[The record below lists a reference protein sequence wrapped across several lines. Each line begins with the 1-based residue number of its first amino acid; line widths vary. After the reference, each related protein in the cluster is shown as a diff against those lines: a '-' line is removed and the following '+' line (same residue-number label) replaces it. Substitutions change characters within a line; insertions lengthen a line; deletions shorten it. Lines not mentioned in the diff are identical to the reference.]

1 MEKKSQREHKT
12 NGYIYGPSKYSQTC
26 TNLPVITRQLSFAKA
41 YIFCEEI
48 LGFPNRENKG
58 IPEKYLL
65 LLHCLQAKVCI
76 VKVTVFPVVIIMDV
90 RVEP

>member
-1 MEKKSQREHKT
+1 MVTFMVPQNIPRLVQICLWLQG
-12 NGYIYGPSKYSQTC
+12 NY
-26 TNLPVITRQLSFAKA
+26 SFAKA

-58 IPEKYLL
+58 ISEKYLL

-76 VKVTVFPVVIIMDV
+76 VKVTIFPVVIIMDV

>member
-1 MEKKSQREHKT
+1 MVTFMVPQNIPRLVQ
-12 NGYIYGPSKYSQTC
+12 IYLWLHG
-26 TNLPVITRQLSFAKA
+26 NDSFAKVC
-41 YIFCEEI
+41 IFCEEI

-76 VKVTVFPVVIIMDV
+76 VKVTVFPVIIIMDV